1 MKRNTSLRIDRVHR
15 VAGVATIVVFLTT
28 GLYLRFRVPA
38 LYGDDA
44 VIHFLFRANHIY
56 ILMAGLV
63 NLGIGT
69 YLVLHGTRWR
79 RNVQLAGSCL
89 LLAAP
94 VVLIVAFSYDPPR
107 ASPHRYVTAVGV
119 LILFLGLLCHAMH
132 RTWRRRTDSPQ
143 RHRGHRGNT
152 EGKN

>member
-1 MKRNTSLRIDRVHR
+1 MEGHAAVRIDRVHR
-15 VAGVATIVVFLTT
+15 IVGVATIVVFLMT
-28 GLYLRFRVPA
+28 GFYLRWGVPA
-38 LYGDDA
+38 FYGDDA

-56 ILMAGLV
+56 ILMSGLV

-94 VVLIVAFSYDPPR
+94 VVLIVAFIYDPRR
-107 ASPHRYVTAVGV
+107 ASPHRYVTVVGV
-119 LILFLGLLCHAMH
+119 LILFLGLLCHALH
-132 RTWRRRTDSPQ
+132 RTSRRRRDSPQ
-143 RHRGHRGNT
+143 RHRGDRAST

>member
-1 MKRNTSLRIDRVHR
+1 MEGHAAVRIDRVHR
-15 VAGVATIVVFLTT
+15 IVGVATIVVFLMT
-28 GLYLRFRVPA
+28 GFYLRWGVPA
-38 LYGDDA
+38 FHGDDA

-56 ILMAGLV
+56 ILMSGLV

-94 VVLIVAFSYDPPR
+94 VVLIVAFIYDPRR
-107 ASPHRYVTAVGV
+107 ASPHRYVTVVGV
-119 LILFLGLLCHAMH
+119 LILFLGLLCHALH
-132 RTWRRRTDSPQ
+132 RTSRRRRDSPQ
-143 RHRGHRGNT
+143 RHRGHRAST

>member
-1 MKRNTSLRIDRVHR
+1 MEGHAAVRIDRVHR
-15 VAGVATIVVFLTT
+15 IVGVATIVVFLMT
-28 GLYLRFRVPA
+28 GFYLRWRVPA
-38 LYGDDA
+38 LYGDDP

-56 ILMAGLV
+56 ILMSGLV

-94 VVLIVAFSYDPPR
+94 IVLIAAFIYDPPR
-107 ASPHRYVTAVGV
+107 ASPHRYVTVVGV

-132 RTWRRRTDSPQ
+132 RARRRRSPE
-143 RHRGHRGNT
+143 GAT
-152 EGKN
+152 ESSPG

>member
-1 MKRNTSLRIDRVHR
+1 MEGHAAVRIDRVHR
-15 VAGVATIVVFLTT
+15 IAGVATIVVFLMT
-28 GLYLRFRVPA
+28 GFYLFWGVPA

-56 ILMAGLV
+56 ILMSGLV

-69 YLVLHGTRWR
+69 YLVLHEGGRR
-79 RNVQLAGSCL
+79 RNIQLAGSCL

-94 VVLIVAFSYDPPR
+94 IVLLAAFIYDPPR
-107 ASPHRYVTAVGV
+107 ASPYRYVTVVGV

-132 RTWRRRTDSPQ
+132 RTWRRRSKQDSPTTPQ
-143 RHRGHRGNT
+143 S
-152 EGKN
+152 EG